1 MHKTIDNEDL
11 LKLQGFIAVNYTG
24 PIESIPRTY
33 RPPVNKPSVQNK
45 SIRSRK
51 VMHATATRLTDYV
64 DARLF
69 SLNISGAYS
78 NRDIAD
84 IWNSLGY
91 SIQPAVT
98 KKGPVAPTSSD
109 AGKQTS
115 SRNTVELE
123 SLLRKAGRSYPKP
136 TDPMII
142 ELRERLLNTIE
153 KTFSEKICQYLQ
165 QKSLKP
171 ADVYK
176 PIDMNRRLFSK
187 IVNEK
192 YYSPSK
198 QTAILLALGLNLNLE
213 ETNDL
218 LQTAGKALS
227 HSIIRDVL
235 IEFCIKEKIYKTWEI
250 DSYMELFK
258 LPSITYKIRDDWD

>member
-1 MHKTIDNEDL
+1 MHGTINNEDL

-33 RPPVNKPSVQNK
+33 RPLVKKPSVNNK
-45 SIRSRK
+45 SIKSRK

-64 DARLF
+64 DSRLF
-69 SLNISGAYS
+69 SLNISGNYS

-84 IWNSLGY
+84 IWNSLGNN
-91 SIQPAVT
+91 IQFAVT
-98 KKGPVAPTSSD
+98 KKGPTTPITS
-109 AGKQTS
+109 GVNKQAN
-115 SRNTVELE
+115 SRNTAELE
-123 SLLRKAGRSYPKP
+123 SLLRKAGKSSHKP
-136 TDPMII
+136 TDPVVT
-142 ELRERLLNTIE
+142 ELTKVLIPTME

-165 QKSLKP
+165 QKDLKP
-171 ADVYK
+171 SEVYK

-187 IVNEK
+187 IINEK

-198 QTAILLALGLNLNLE
+198 QTAILLALGLNLSLE

-227 HSIIRDVL
+227 HSIFRDVL

-250 DSYMELFK
+250 DSYMELFE
-258 LPSITYKIRDDWD
+258 LPSITYKIRDDWN